1 MIKLKLPLTPKQ
13 LSNLTVGDYVEISG
27 IIFTARDKASRWLS
41 TEQIPKNLKSKIK
54 NSVIYHC
61 GPIMKG
67 KKSFVAISAGPTTS
81 ERMIPYLNNLNKKYG
96 IKTIIGKGGF
106 RNTNIFKKTKMVYL
120 HSLSGCGALLAK
132 KIVKVHSVSKLQEFG
147 MPEAIWE
154 IEVKDFPV
162 LVTIDSKGNNLHDK
176 IYAESGKIAKK
187 LENS

>member
-1 MIKLKLPLTPKQ
+1 MIKLKLPITPKK
-13 LSNLTVGDYVEISG
+13 LNDLNVGDYVEISG
-27 IIFTARDKASRWLS
+27 RIFTARDKASRWLS
-41 TEQIPKNLKSKIK
+41 SEKIPEKLSSKIK

-61 GPIMKG
+61 GPIMAG
-67 KKSFVAISAGPTTS
+67 KKSFVALSAGPTTS
-81 ERMIPYLNNLNKKYG
+81 ERMFPYLTDLNKKYRV
-96 IKTIIGKGGF
+96 KAVIGKGGF
-106 RNTNIFKKTKMVYL
+106 RNTNIFKKNKMVYL

-132 KIVKVHSVSKLQEFG
+132 KIIKVHSVFGLKEFG